1 MRRYHYADLA
11 VYDLPRHRQA
21 IERFQF
27 LHQEPNTTTIQP
39 SCVLT
44 ICQKNAFLWVESLEL
59 QEMTFNC
66 VKSFSI
72 AFDACLVQLPTLT
85 ARSDLMQLETRYE
98 ASKLFQSYRDQEKM
112 YKKKVMLDNQFG
124 LRPSN
129 LPRREASLDWV
140 LLVQRD

>member
-27 LHQEPNTTTIQP
+27 LHQEPNATTIQP

-44 ICQKNAFLWVESLEL
+44 VCQKNAFLWVESLEL

-98 ASKLFQSYRDQEKM
+98 ASKLFQSYRDQEKI
-112 YKKKVMLDNQFG
+112 YKKKVMPDNQFG